1 MTTQT
6 PMTPEEVFTG
16 LNFRTNDGR
25 QGDTFYFNGH
35 LDAEQVAETYYAA
48 YPEHRTR
55 FPYAIETGSIR
66 RAWHRFTL
74 HEDDCYLIACADQDQ
89 PFQPDDFFDPTICSC
104 SAAPSFDAGTGYE
117 HRHPHPAA
125 PGQPGAIAV
134 TWAAIGPA

>member
-25 QGDTFYFNGH
+25 EGCDFFFCGH
-35 LDAEQVAETYYAA
+35 LTAEQVDELYYAA
-48 YPEHRTR
+48 YPEHRAR
-55 FPYAIETGSIR
+55 YPYAIETGSIR
-66 RAWHRFTL
+66 HAWHRFTL
-74 HEDDCYLIACADQDQ
+74 HEDDCYLIAGAADA

-104 SAAPSFDAGTGYE
+104 SAAPSFDAGPGYE
-117 HRHPHPAA
+117 HRHPSPAA

-134 TWAAIGPA
+134 TWATIGPA

>member
-6 PMTPEEVFTG
+6 PLTAAEVFTG

-25 QGDTFYFNGH
+25 EGCDFFFCGH
-35 LDAEQVAETYYAA
+35 LTAEQVAETYYAA

-55 FPYAIETGSIR
+55 HPYAIETGSIR

-74 HEDDCYLIACADQDQ
+74 HEDDCYLIAGGDPEMWPD
-89 PFQPDDFFDPTICSC
+89 PDDFFDPTLCSC
-104 SAAPSFDAGTGYE
+104 AARASFDAGPGYE

-134 TWAAIGPA
+134 TWATIGPA